1 MPLYIYTCRTCELEL
16 EELHP
21 LGQAPER
28 SIRCPLC
35 GGYFERDVALVNL
48 GKKSTVGAS
57 LADALATGSVHGVDC
72 LCCPPRRRN
81 KPTVAGHRRW
91 QNDER

>member
-21 LGQAPER
+21 LGQAPAH

-35 GGYFERDVALVNL
+35 GGYFERDIALFHIN
-48 GKKSTVGAS
+48 GRKPAPI
-57 LADALATGSVHGVDC
+57 ATGTGRTINHGVNC
-72 LCCPPRRRN
+72 VCCTPRSARR
-81 KPTVAGHRRW
+81 
-91 QNDER
+91 

>member
-1 MPLYIYTCRTCELEL
+1 MPLYVYTCRTCDLEL

-35 GGYFERDVALVNL
+35 GGYFERDVAPVNL
-48 GKKSTVGAS
+48 GKRSTAGAS
-57 LADALATGSVHGVDC
+57 LAAALDSAVDHGGNC
-72 LCCPPRRRN
+72 PCCPPRRNR
-81 KPTVAGHRRW
+81 KTATAAHRRTI
-91 QNDER
+91 DRM